1 MAFSIFKLRS
11 MTGPFFT
18 LVGAFILNMFPWGN
32 SPWVPDFLLITLAF
46 WVLQAPDKI
55 NLLSAFLLGLLMDIQ
70 TSQYLGVHAI
80 VYVVACFVIIYQ
92 QRRLL
97 NSTLLGQTFVML
109 QVFFIT
115 NFVLLLIVWVI
126 GQSKEISF
134 AFLIIPSMNE
144 ACLWPIFK
152 KLLSNRASF
161 INHHQT

>member
-134 AFLIIPSMNE
+134 AFLIIPSMIE